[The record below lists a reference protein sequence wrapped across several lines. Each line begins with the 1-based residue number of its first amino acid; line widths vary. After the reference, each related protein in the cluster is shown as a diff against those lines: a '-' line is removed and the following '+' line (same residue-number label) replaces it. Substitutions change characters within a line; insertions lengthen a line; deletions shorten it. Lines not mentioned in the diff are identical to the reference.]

1 MMLSVSEKET
11 ARKISHFRVAFCLCE
26 TFNNNS
32 NNNDDDDDDAPMA
45 AAAADDDDD
54 DSKRFI

>member
-32 NNNDDDDDDAPMA
+32 NNNDDDDDDAPTA
-45 AAAADDDDD
+45 AAAADDD
-54 DSKRFI
+54 SKRFI